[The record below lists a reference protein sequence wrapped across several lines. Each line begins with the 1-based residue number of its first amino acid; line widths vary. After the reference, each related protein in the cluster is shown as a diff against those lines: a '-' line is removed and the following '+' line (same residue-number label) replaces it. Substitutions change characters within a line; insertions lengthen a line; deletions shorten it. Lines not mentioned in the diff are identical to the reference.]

1 MPYNGIPN
9 SKNHVWL
16 LVFLFKGKTMT
27 TLKGYAKNFNLGVHL
42 KVEFNYQTV
51 MMNWFGPKI
60 RLIGSSQPYWAIRA
74 VVVDTDLEA
83 VVSPQDKIFPWLS
96 LSNRILTWG

>member
-9 SKNHVWL
+9 SKNLVWL

-60 RLIGSSQPYWAIRA
+60 RLIGSSQPYWAM
-74 VVVDTDLEA
+74 TPLFQ
-83 VVSPQDKIFPWLS
+83 VSALKTCSGGGYRFGSCGVPS
-96 LSNRILTWG
+96 R